1 MSENQVPDMES
12 AENSAQLNSALG
24 IGTDEWV
31 AQHEQRNAR
40 KKGIAGIPQL
50 LNQSI
55 PLWARWGVLL
65 VLSFAFGAFVDNQ
78 YLLRIGV
85 NLGIFIML
93 SYGLNIVRG
102 YAGLLDLGYVAFF
115 GIGAYGYALM
125 SSEQLRHHWST
136 YITVPIIIVG
146 TALLGYIVSLP
157 SRRLFGDYLAIVTLF
172 FGQVFVQLVLASDN
186 ITFPWA
192 TDYVDITAG
201 ANGIPGID
209 PFKLLGYKFLNIRDY
224 YWLLLVI
231 IFFLTIAVNRVNG
244 TRIGRAWRTIREDAL
259 AAESMGVMVNRLKT
273 MAFVTGAAIA
283 GLAGSIFAGMQ
294 TAVFVSGFDMPLM
307 TMIYAAVILGGS
319 GSLAGAVM
327 GAFVMSV
334 LPEVL
339 RVTNYSEILF
349 LVVLVLTVAAVG
361 KTLKRFVINIL
372 AVVVIGFVVKLI
384 LAAAVIK
391 TTPTK
396 EWVVGPVS
404 RALSHWMYVPLDRN
418 LWGNC
423 AFVLLLVLVAY
434 FTTTTS
440 RIKSI
445 LLPILGYCGIFLWE
459 VRLITDVNTTRQLL
473 IGAMLVVLMIVRPQ
487 GFLGKARVEVL

>member
-1 MSENQVPDMES
+1 MSEGQAPEMNNAASDPTK
-12 AENSAQLNSALG
+12 LG

-31 AQHEQRNAR
+31 AQHEQRIAR
-40 KKGIAGIPQL
+40 KKGIRGIPQIIDE
-50 LNQSI
+50 SI
-55 PLWARWGVLL
+55 PAWARWSVLL
-65 VLSFAFGAFVDNQ
+65 LIAAAFGAFIDNQ

-85 NLGIFIML
+85 NLGLFVML
-93 SYGLNIVRG
+93 SYGLNIVMG
-102 YAGLLDLGYVAFF
+102 YAGLLDLGYVAFY
-115 GIGAYGYALM
+115 GIGAYGYALL
-125 SSEQLRHHWST
+125 SSEQLGHHWST
-136 YITVPIIIVG
+136 WLTVLIIIVG

-192 TDYVDITAG
+192 DDYVDITAG
-201 ANGIPGID
+201 ANGIPGLD
-209 PFKLLGYKFLNIRDY
+209 PFNFFGHKFLNIRDY

-231 IFFLTIAVNRVNG
+231 VIILTITVSRINR

-283 GLAGSIFAGMQ
+283 GLAGAIFAGMQ
-294 TAVFVSGFDMPLM
+294 SAVFVNGFDLPLM

-327 GAFVMSV
+327 GAIVMSV

-349 LVVLVLTVAAVG
+349 LVILVLTVAAVG
-361 KTLKRFVINIL
+361 KTVKRFAINIL
-372 AVVVIGFVVKLI
+372 AIIVFGFVVKLI
-384 LAAAVIK
+384 LGAASIK
-391 TTPTK
+391 TTPPK

-418 LWGNC
+418 LWGNT
-423 AFVLLLVLVAY
+423 AFVLLIVLVAY
-434 FTTTTS
+434 FTTAAP
-440 RIKSI
+440 RIKAI
-445 LLPILGYCGIFLWE
+445 LLPILGYLGIFLWE

-473 IGAMLVVLMIVRPQ
+473 IGALLVVLMIVRPQ

>member
-1 MSENQVPDMES
+1 MSENQLPEEIQEG
-12 AENSAQLNSALG
+12 AAIEGAKLG

-31 AQHEQRNAR
+31 AQHEERITR
-40 KKGIAGIPQL
+40 KKGLKGIPQL
-50 LNQSI
+50 VNESI
-55 PLWARWGVLL
+55 PHWARWGVLL
-65 VLSFAFGAFVDNQ
+65 LISCVFGAFVDNQ

-85 NLGIFIML
+85 NLGLFVML
-93 SYGLNIVRG
+93 AYGLNIVMG
-102 YAGLLDLGYVAFF
+102 YAGLLDLGYVAFY

-125 SSEQLRHHWST
+125 SSEQIGHHWST
-136 YITVPIIIVG
+136 WLTVLIIIIG
-146 TALLGYIVSLP
+146 TALLGFIVSLP

-192 TDYVDITAG
+192 DDYVDITAG

-209 PFKLLGYKFLNIRDY
+209 PFSFFGHKFLNIRDY
-224 YWLLLVI
+224 YWLLLVLI
-231 IFFLTIAVNRVNG
+231 VLLTIAITRINQ

-259 AAESMGVMVNRLKT
+259 AAESMGVMINRLKT

-283 GLAGSIFAGMQ
+283 GLAGAIFAAMQ

-327 GAFVMSV
+327 GALVMSV

-339 RVTNYSEILF
+339 RVANYSEILF
-349 LVVLVLTVAAVG
+349 LAVLVLTLG
-361 KTLKRFVINIL
+361 SISKTLKRFAINIVG
-372 AVVVIGFVVKLI
+372 VVLIGFVVKVL
-384 LAAAVIK
+384 LSAASIK

-396 EWVVGPVS
+396 EWVVGPIS
-404 RALSHWMYVPLDRN
+404 RALSHWMYVPLDRV
-418 LWGNC
+418 LWGNSV
-423 AFVLLLVLVAY
+423 FVLLIVLIAY
-434 FTTTTS
+434 FTTTTP
-440 RIKSI
+440 RIKI
-445 LLPILGYCGIFLWE
+445 FLLPIIGYLGIFLWE
-459 VRLITDVNTTRQLL
+459 VRLVTDVNTTRQLL
-473 IGAMLVVLMIVRPQ
+473 IGAMLVVLMITRPQ